1 MGSKVISQEKL
12 SDTLTLSKCTDG
24 FWLWDDVYRGNLAIR
39 SRTREAALLEC
50 IRYYQRRLPEVYN
63 KLSSLQ
69 SKVDSFLVQF
79 EDDSDD

>member
-1 MGSKVISQEKL
+1 MSSKVISQEKL
-12 SDTLTLSKCTDG
+12 SDTLTLSECTDG
-24 FWLWDDVYRGNLAIR
+24 FWLWDDVYRGNLSIR
-39 SRTREAALLEC
+39 AKTREAALLEC
-50 IRYYQRRLPEVYN
+50 ISYYQRRLPEVYN